1 MAYVVIVSLPLV
13 FVCILASIGC
23 YYMGRHKG
31 QQEGREMVNQEL
43 GINGPHP
50 PTSLPLPLVMPT
62 GVAPPH
68 PSPHQ
73 FSSAPPYNPNQ
84 PYLKPQ
90 NGMLV

>member
-1 MAYVVIVSLPLV
+1 MGYVVIVSLPFV

-31 QQEGREMVNQEL
+31 QQEGRELANQEL
-43 GINGPHP
+43 GINGLP
-50 PTSLPLPLVMPT
+50 PPNSVPMPLVMPT
-62 GVAPPH
+62 PH

-73 FSSAPPYNPNQ
+73 FPSPPPYNHNQ

-90 NGMLV
+90 NVMLV